1 MATLATDKQRPYE
14 LGDLNSLPMVATD
27 IIYEGAAVG
36 IEAASGNARPLNAG
50 DAFAGFC
57 IQNAD
62 NATGSAG
69 DVRVQVK
76 THGEVQLPVTNVAA
90 TDIGKPVYASDD
102 DTFVLTAT
110 GNSYIG
116 KVKRFVSTGVAV
128 VAFDVRSG
136 GAVTALTDN
145 TGGAAVETLAAM
157 VNTDAITDSSGGT
170 ANGTIAAITDATN
183 SGSADVGPVADGFA
197 DVAAQLA
204 KQRSLN
210 ALVIADIASLAAKIN
225 TLIQMNK

>member
-183 SGSADVGPVADGFA
+183 TGSADVGPVADGFA

>member
-76 THGEVQLPVTNVAA
+76 THGEVQLPVANVAA

-110 GNSYIG
+110 SNSYIG

-170 ANGTIAAITDATN
+170 ANGTIAAITGAANT
-183 SGSADVGPVADGFA
+183 GSADVGPVADGFA

>member
-1 MATLATDKQRPYE
+1 MALSADTPRVYE
-14 LGDLNSLPMVATD
+14 LGDINSLPVKASWKVF
-27 IIYEGAAVG
+27 EGAAVG
-36 IEAASGNARPLNAG
+36 IDAASGYARGLCAG

-62 NATGSAG
+62 NATGSSG

-76 THGEVQLPVTNVAA
+76 THGEVQLPVTNVAI

-102 DTFVLTAT
+102 DTFVLTAMS
-110 GNSYIG
+110 NSYIG

-170 ANGTIAAITDATN
+170 ANGTIAAITGTVNA
-183 SGSADVGPVADGFA
+183 GSADVGPVANGFA